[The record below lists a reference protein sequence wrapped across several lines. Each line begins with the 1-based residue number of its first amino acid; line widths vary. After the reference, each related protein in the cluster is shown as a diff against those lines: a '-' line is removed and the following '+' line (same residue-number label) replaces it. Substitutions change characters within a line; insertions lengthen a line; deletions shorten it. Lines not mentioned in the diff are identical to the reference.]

1 MGMEIWFSVFTH
13 NRFNLVKGFCSKFK
27 LFERASHLEWFF
39 SSSSLCLKIISFPS
53 LSLFLLFDVPSKQSP
68 PSSNLPPFFSSA
80 TVSFEPPSM
89 NTGTLTIFVH
99 LIPFFPSNSLYPE
112 SSNNVFRDFF
122 NEMNLCDWFVSRF
135 HFFST
140 MFQSAKIGHV
150 SQDLSIKIIIVFAS
164 LQYFFFHSPCI
175 LVTFE
180 HSVFFE
186 LLFKVS
192 SQSDC

>member
-39 SSSSLCLKIISFPS
+39 SSLCLKIISFPS

-122 NEMNLCDWFVSRF
+122 NWNESLWLVCFTVSFLFDNVSIRQNWTRF
-135 HFFST
+135 SR
-140 MFQSAKIGHV
+140 SVKICP
-150 SQDLSIKIIIVFAS
+150 LK
-164 LQYFFFHSPCI
+164 
-175 LVTFE
+175 
-180 HSVFFE
+180 
-186 LLFKVS
+186 
-192 SQSDC
+192 